1 MKNKLIPEVSISIVL
16 IALLS
21 LLIEP
26 FKGWM
31 PSLPLLITMTLVVVA
46 FTAFVA
52 LVWREDA
59 RDEREGLHRSI
70 AGRAGF
76 IAGALA
82 LMVGIIVESYQHPI
96 DPWLV
101 ISLGIMTITKLVVLV
116 YNRDR
121 N

>member
-16 IALLS
+16 IALLA

-31 PSLPLLITMTLVVVA
+31 PSLPLLIIMTLVVVA

-59 RDEREGLHRSI
+59 RDEREGVHRSV

-76 IAGALA
+76 MAGALA
-82 LMVGIIVESYQHPI
+82 LMVGIIAQSYQHSI

-101 ISLGIMTITKLVVLV
+101 ISLGVMTLTKLIVLV